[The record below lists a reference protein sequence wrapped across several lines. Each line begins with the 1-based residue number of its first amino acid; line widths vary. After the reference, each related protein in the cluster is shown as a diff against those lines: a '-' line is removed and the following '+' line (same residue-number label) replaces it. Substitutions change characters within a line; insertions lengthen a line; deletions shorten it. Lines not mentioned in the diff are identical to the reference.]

1 MRMRGTHQLQDFGR
15 AIVLAGLVSL
25 LGATH
30 GTARL
35 WAAETETPTGV
46 AASPVVGEVIN
57 PAELVESTPQNA
69 VASELA
75 GTAGAGANSVEQLA
89 DGKSATSPIPQGVPL
104 TAPAFAKDSINIED
118 FYLPEDKPSPKSN
131 AFRIVLAVVALGL
144 CWHFQQHHKRKRRR

>member
-1 MRMRGTHQLQDFGR
+1 MGGTQLRENIGH

-46 AASPVVGEVIN
+46 AASPVIGEVTN

-69 VASELA
+69 VARELA
-75 GTAGAGANSVEQLA
+75 GGAGAGVSPVDQLA
-89 DGKSATSPIPQGVPL
+89 DGKSASSPIPQGVPL
-104 TAPAFAKDSINIED
+104 TAPAFAKDNINIED
-118 FYLPEDKPSPKSN
+118 FYLPEEKPSTKSSV
-131 AFRIVLAVVALGL
+131 FRIVLAVVALGL